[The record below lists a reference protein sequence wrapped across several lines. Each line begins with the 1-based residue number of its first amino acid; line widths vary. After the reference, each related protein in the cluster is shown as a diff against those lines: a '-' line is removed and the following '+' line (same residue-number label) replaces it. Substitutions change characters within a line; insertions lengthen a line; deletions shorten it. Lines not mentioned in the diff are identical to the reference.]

1 MAVSNLDDLDEA
13 EFSEVSEIMQL
24 LRDNLTM
31 WQTETGESANPD
43 PLQETAA
50 HLMVDGGVDNV

>member
-1 MAVSNLDDLDEA
+1 
-13 EFSEVSEIMQL
+13 
-24 LRDNLTM
+24 M

-50 HLMVDGGVDNV
+50 HLIVDGGVDNVWLLTNFFLL